1 MSPQLATVGLS
12 VVPPVAAL
20 AIIYGRF
27 VRKIT
32 VQVQVQYLAQI
43 IFQKIVCQKLKKNL
57 IITGFTG
64 KCNFNSARK
73 NLKYKNC

>member
-27 VRKIT
+27 VRNIT
-32 VQVQVQYLAQI
+32 VKVQVF
-43 IFQKIVCQKLKKNL
+43 IFKGIENFFLNKK
-57 IITGFTG
+57 
-64 KCNFNSARK
+64 
-73 NLKYKNC
+73 Y